1 MLVSTNLVKEGMLLN
16 SSCLILT
23 VDGYDHIYPESNDQ
37 YKMNVRQAISNKFAT
52 ENAVVGHVI
61 M

>member
-1 MLVSTNLVKEGMLLN
+1 MLLN